1 MKSTQQRQPL
11 RREPV
16 RDLAFNERGK
26 SARPMI
32 GAAVR
37 VDAVR
42 CEANRSDG
50 FFTVARGERM
60 DRALK
65 NFAALHRDD
74 DREHQG
80 AAS

>member
-1 MKSTQQRQPL
+1 
-11 RREPV
+11 
-16 RDLAFNERGK
+16 
-26 SARPMI
+26 MI

-60 DRALK
+60 DQALK

-74 DREHQG
+74 DRG
-80 AAS
+80 IRGPLVDSGCVADLVTPL

>member
-16 RDLAFNERGK
+16 RDLGISEGDGDLPGRRGG
-26 SARPMI
+26 

-42 CEANRSDG
+42 YSVNWSDG
-50 FFTVARGERM
+50 FFTVARG
-60 DRALK
+60 
-65 NFAALHRDD
+65 
-74 DREHQG
+74 
-80 AAS
+80 